1 MTLLLLLTIFCTGS
15 VNSARLLGKEG
26 FLVNQWNSE
35 PKLKST
41 ERDTR
46 LLQVYS
52 LAYIL
57 DRSLDMSSTPNFVC
71 KHSRSL
77 LSQNRGFLQML
88 KFYTALT
95 EFWHKYS
102 EEGEKLDWVQ
112 MYDIYTN
119 QEKLDILVAQI
130 PEVSDLF
137 PSSDIP
143 DLSFYWYICRS
154 PTFFHQVSD
163 LFPSGDLPDLD
174 ELTII
179 FEHQVHSPEQ
189 DQIETYLQ
197 IIRRLFV
204 LEPGAERF
212 SNLQKIFTSANL
224 GRAAGSDELCDQVY
238 KTQSGPRTR
247 NAEFRKKNTPELNP
261 LDFGIYN
268 PVLTGLRSVSS

>member
-137 PSSDIP
+137 PS
-143 DLSFYWYICRS
+143 
-154 PTFFHQVSD
+154 
-163 LFPSGDLPDLD
+163 GDLPDLD

-268 PVLTGLRSVSS
+268 PVLTESIVAMIMEEMNALDLASDAAMLTHPNLHNY